1 MTMIDEARQ
10 CLDALSQAVT
20 DSGNLDL
27 LVWGELPNQWSAFWL
42 ATCGGPALLIAID
55 TAAARISA
63 QQAVVDAARALV
75 GTDPDFP
82 DIDYDGNLVE
92 GAAEWGDAWYRLT
105 DALDALVALAPNGVP
120 DDRE

>member
-27 LVWGELPNQWSAFWL
+27 LVWGKLPNQWSAFWL
-42 ATCGGPALLIAID
+42 ATCGGPALLTAID

-63 QQAVVDAARALV
+63 QQAVVDAARRYQQAHWYYDADHSESVQELEDANNALCATFAALV
-75 GTDPDFP
+75 PD
-82 DIDYDGNLVE
+82 
-92 GAAEWGDAWYRLT
+92 GAT
-105 DALDALVALAPNGVP
+105 

>member
-42 ATCGGPALLIAID
+42 ATCGGPALLTAID
-55 TAAARISA
+55 TAAARIEA
-63 QQAVVDAARALV
+63 LEQGVAALRIARERIPMEGSYAHSRRMIEAIDDLLATIALST
-75 GTDPDFP
+75 G
-82 DIDYDGNLVE
+82 
-92 GAAEWGDAWYRLT
+92 RS
-105 DALDALVALAPNGVP
+105 
-120 DDRE
+120 DR